1 MNKKWCLS
9 CHSNCPYENK
19 NIRTV
24 HDVEPVSLAK
34 DPAGHDSHAAA
45 PSPEKDPGSHSTHRV
60 VPSTGVY
67 VPAAHSSHTLAPLA
81 LTN

>member
-1 MNKKWCLS
+1 MSLY
-9 CHSNCPYENK
+9 SNCPYEDK

-24 HDVEPVSLAK
+24 HDVEPVSAAN
-34 DPAGHDSHAAA
+34 DPAGQASHDAA
-45 PSPEKDPGSHSTHRV
+45 PSPEKDPGSHSTHRT

-67 VPAAHSSHTLAPLA
+67 VPAAHASHTLAPLA